1 MKDIAEAYL
10 GKNVFE
16 VVITVPAY
24 FYDSQ
29 RQATKDAGT
38 IAGLYVLRVISE
50 PTAAAIA
57 YGLDKKF
64 TAERN
69 VLIFDLGGGTFNVSI
84 LSVEQGIFE
93 VKSTAEFKHKHGK
106 DLSGNKRA
114 LCRLRAACECAK
126 LNLLSSSQTSI
137 QIDSLHEGI
146 DFFST
151 ITRAHF
157 EEINHDLF
165 RSTLNTIKKALQD
178 ACMNKSSIHDIV
190 LIDGSTR
197 IPKLQQ
203 ILQDFFNGKELDRSI
218 NPDEGAA
225 YGAANQAAIF
235 ADDRSKQVENVM
247 LLDVA
252 PFSLGIETTGGV
264 MQRIISRNSTIP
276 AARTRIFTIYSG
288 EKQSSND
295 AKTQTSTPSIYSK
308 NLSSVAIKVFED
320 ERPMT
325 RDNNLLGTFELSN
338 ISLPANGDPQILKL
352 HLIST

>member
-1 MKDIAEAYL
+1 
-10 GKNVFE
+10 
-16 VVITVPAY
+16 
-24 FYDSQ
+24 
-29 RQATKDAGT
+29 
-38 IAGLYVLRVISE
+38 
-50 PTAAAIA
+50 
-57 YGLDKKF
+57 
-64 TAERN
+64 
-69 VLIFDLGGGTFNVSI
+69 
-84 LSVEQGIFE
+84 
-93 VKSTAEFKHKHGK
+93 
-106 DLSGNKRA
+106 
-114 LCRLRAACECAK
+114 
-126 LNLLSSSQTSI
+126 
-137 QIDSLHEGI
+137 
-146 DFFST
+146 
-151 ITRAHF
+151 
-157 EEINHDLF
+157 
-165 RSTLNTIKKALQD
+165 
-178 ACMNKSSIHDIV
+178 MNKSSIHDIV